1 LQYFSNLL
9 CVPGD
14 RATRIESEKLL
25 LATPIEP
32 LKGKIMTWGQRHLS
46 DQDQLVDGFET
57 LVDRKILRRMG
68 LQISSQGCGLPAR
81 A

>member
-1 LQYFSNLL
+1 
-9 CVPGD
+9 
-14 RATRIESEKLL
+14 
-25 LATPIEP
+25 
-32 LKGKIMTWGQRHLS
+32 MTWGQLLLS